1 MSILWRK
8 ALNNL
13 TLLKEYNFRDLGNH
27 LTQTGQ
33 KIKPKTLFRS
43 SKLFG
48 ISKIDVD
55 LLQSYGI
62 TKVIDFRSANEIKK
76 DSRSRYKKYKKYSN
90 SNIL

>member
-1 MSILWRK
+1 M
-8 ALNNL
+8 NNL

-55 LLQSYGI
+55 LLQSYG
-62 TKVIDFRSANEIKK
+62 
-76 DSRSRYKKYKKYSN
+76 
-90 SNIL
+90 